1 MKCSNE
7 MLQNLP
13 PVFFGAYFILCSL
26 LMVYVDINQGIQ
38 NYQKTMWV
46 FVHIPK
52 IWHILK
58 PFAGTFHQASV
69 ILLFLKKS
77 GNLSEKWVE
86 HKFSKLICFRFFW
99 TNFADFSKFRC
110 ASLQNRNR
118 LTDPSLLRKKV
129 GQKIKKF
136 KGSDTS
142 KDELKNKAAE
152 LNAAKDELLEDF
164 RTGFTKIPNEVI
176 KGVTNREQ
184 NAIDK
189 LDDVIQNLFE
199 MKIK

>member
-1 MKCSNE
+1 M
-7 MLQNLP
+7 
-13 PVFFGAYFILCSL
+13 F
-26 LMVYVDINQGIQ
+26 
-38 NYQKTMWV
+38 
-46 FVHIPK
+46 PK
-52 IWHILK
+52 PK
-58 PFAGTFHQASV
+58 SV
-69 ILLFLKKS
+69 
-77 GNLSEKWVE
+77 
-86 HKFSKLICFRFFW
+86 
-99 TNFADFSKFRC
+99 
-110 ASLQNRNR
+110 NRSI
-118 LTDPSLLRKKV
+118 TILRKKV
-129 GQKIKKF
+129 GQKIKQF

-164 RTGFTKIPNEVI
+164 RTGFTKIPNDVI